1 MQNYRFRKLIV
12 SIATCF
18 LLAVALLFL
27 FTEQAYAVGIENGF
41 GASSDK
47 EQIESFAAV
56 YGWDPSLF
64 LKKEWSS
71 NGVKY
76 ERQSEYQMQAL
87 SDSYAAVCNQLMS
100 GDELKKDDGSTTTFK
115 EKTEA
120 FLEKHHIEKGIDSTN
135 TIVSG
140 GKGGAAVAAVA
151 ASQIGVVENPPMS
164 NQVEY
169 NAFFGA
175 NGQEWCAYFLSWCAA
190 KCGYDSKVFPPTGST
205 GEMYSQLTGSKG
217 YKSFL
222 ITETSIYGGS
232 YTPYPGDVVIYTTTG
247 DRAGTQ
253 HCGIVQFASPGGIT
267 VIEGNTTG
275 DGKIRGNEGVTTRTL
290 TADYCNR
297 NPNGAFGRYI
307 VIIHVQWTDADYQE
321 YYDYIH
327 RRMGLNSA
335 AACAIYSCIENVSE
349 FNSTKKDQN
358 TGRFGIAQ
366 WNPGTVEKLKEWCS
380 KNKRQYTDEKA
391 QIDFLLYDLRTNN
404 RGLWTTLSST
414 SESELGAYNAVKL
427 LANYFGLSS
436 DAQTEVGNM
445 SRQYWQIFNSSGRG

>member
-27 FTEQAYAVGIENGF
+27 LTEQAYAAGIENGF

-100 GDELKKDDGSTTTFK
+100 SDELKKDDGSTTTFK

-217 YKSFL
+217 
-222 ITETSIYGGS
+222 
-232 YTPYPGDVVIYTTTG
+232 
-247 DRAGTQ
+247 
-253 HCGIVQFASPGGIT
+253 
-267 VIEGNTTG
+267 
-275 DGKIRGNEGVTTRTL
+275 
-290 TADYCNR
+290 
-297 NPNGAFGRYI
+297 
-307 VIIHVQWTDADYQE
+307 
-321 YYDYIH
+321 
-327 RRMGLNSA
+327 
-335 AACAIYSCIENVSE
+335 
-349 FNSTKKDQN
+349 
-358 TGRFGIAQ
+358 
-366 WNPGTVEKLKEWCS
+366 
-380 KNKRQYTDEKA
+380 
-391 QIDFLLYDLRTNN
+391 
-404 RGLWTTLSST
+404 
-414 SESELGAYNAVKL
+414 
-427 LANYFGLSS
+427 
-436 DAQTEVGNM
+436 
-445 SRQYWQIFNSSGRG
+445 